1 MPRQRAGFSLSLRAA
16 RAAPRA
22 LRGRCPLESSPVAR
36 SWGVGQEGRRLVRRQ
51 TSGTQGKK
59 DGVTSRGPM
68 PDPIDDLSQRWKRNP
83 DASSTIAL
91 CESLRSVARPTLVQQ
106 VEELA
111 QQKYPSDVTV
121 LLAVA
126 RMYLETQRL
135 ADAQG
140 VLVSAGKLA
149 PRDGSI
155 YRWLGE
161 VLLRRG
167 DAERA
172 EKVLE
177 RAMQLGTNDTVTR
190 LWLDRA

>member
-1 MPRQRAGFSLSLRAA
+1 
-16 RAAPRA
+16 
-22 LRGRCPLESSPVAR
+22 
-36 SWGVGQEGRRLVRRQ
+36 
-51 TSGTQGKK
+51 
-59 DGVTSRGPM
+59 M

-91 CESLRSVARPTLVQQ
+91 CEALRTVARPTLVQQ
-106 VEELA
+106 VGEVA
-111 QQKYPSDVTV
+111 QQKHASDVQV

-135 ADAQG
+135 SDAQA

-167 DAERA
+167 DADRA

-177 RAMQLGTNDTVTR
+177 RAMQLGTTDSTTR
-190 LWLDRA
+190 LWLDRARSFKPVQAKAGESSRLVLEIKIRHEKK